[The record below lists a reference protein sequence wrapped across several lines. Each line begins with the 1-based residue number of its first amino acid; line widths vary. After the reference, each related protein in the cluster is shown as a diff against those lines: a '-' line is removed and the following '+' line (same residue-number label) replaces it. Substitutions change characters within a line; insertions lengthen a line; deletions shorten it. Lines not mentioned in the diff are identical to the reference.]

1 MMKNRLLRA
10 YLGLEYVFVILWVLT
25 VPLIYG
31 LTFVL
36 FGLGMSSFVDMAG
49 VFLYY
54 VSMVFFPTA
63 AAVIPFFIF
72 KYSINSVKKV
82 IRGEPL
88 TKRDKFF
95 IFPLLPVIIHLIG
108 CFILFEI
115 FGGTLYLLH
124 DFYN

>member
-1 MMKNRLLRA
+1 MIKNKLLRV
-10 YLGLEYVFVILWVLT
+10 YLGLEYAFVILWVLT

-31 LTFVL
+31 LAFVL
-36 FGLGMSSFVDMAG
+36 FGLGISSFIDMAG

-54 VSMVFFPTA
+54 VSMVFFPTL

-82 IRGEPL
+82 IRGETL

-95 IFPLLPVIIHLIG
+95 IFPFLPVIIHLLA
-108 CFILFEI
+108 CFLLFEM
-115 FGGTLYLLH
+115 FGGILYLLH
-124 DFYN
+124 NFCG

>member
-1 MMKNRLLRA
+1 MKNKLLRV
-10 YLGLEYVFVILWVLT
+10 YLGLEYAFVILWVLN

-31 LTFVL
+31 LAFVL
-36 FGLGMSSFVDMAG
+36 FGLGISSFIDMAG

-54 VSMVFFPTA
+54 VSMVFFPTL

-82 IRGEPL
+82 IRGETL

-95 IFPLLPVIIHLIG
+95 IFPFLPVIIHLIG
-108 CFILFEI
+108 CFILFEM
-115 FGGTLYLLH
+115 FGGILYLLH
-124 DFYN
+124 NFCG